1 MNDLTAGLIIALLNK
16 ILWAGFAFSVLGIA
30 RVIYLFVRALRRN
43 PPEQLVLSKGE
54 IIALGV
60 YVAVIIMSIFTGI
73 KL

>member
-1 MNDLTAGLIIALLNK
+1 MNEIIIALLDK
-16 ILWAGFAFSVLGIA
+16 ILWAGLVFSTLGVI
-30 RVIYLFVRALRRN
+30 RVVYLFVRALKHT

-60 YVAVIIMSIFTGI
+60 YVAIIIMNIFTGI